1 MYQNASVFQRKKV
14 IFNIGKG
21 KNIISEFNYNTK
33 ILYLKIFIR
42 DRLNLSSFDL
52 LFNSIPIKSNSLP
65 LYKFFTDLNK
75 KSIKFVVKKKKNYGK
90 ILNIKLYQEEYLTV
104 KEKNKKL
111 MNNIKTYKNNI
122 NKSITKENKNVQ
134 RYKSLENLL
143 LRQNEEINKL
153 KKEIDEANNRYIKL
167 KQKKLRLKFIES
179 NNNFSIISNSIPKMP
194 KCLSVESFNT
204 MYLNN
209 SKNTN
214 TYYNYNTQYN
224 TNNNIYINTIK
235 EKSSLELMKD
245 LSSIDNNSKINY
257 NYNETNNL
265 NINLNI
271 NDNSLY
277 NSESN
282 PNTNRLN
289 HELNN
294 IFKENEK
301 LSRNENIKKK
311 ELIQPKNYN
320 SENKNVVIKYRYMMK
335 EYNVNELKQVFENRN
350 KSGNNINNKNEIEI
364 TEPKEE
370 KEEDKINFYDILE
383 KYQLNNDVNEKI
395 KQNITNINDTN
406 SNNNKINKCFISIF
420 KYLNSKEIYSFSL
433 TNKSTGVCSLY
444 FLLNAFLN
452 KINYLN
458 SNYSSLKS
466 QYEELFS
473 EINKSETKSHII
485 LSHNSKSGLRILNSP
500 HYLSIFNNPIEY
512 FTKNKIYML
521 IYKMLF
527 QFMIEKINTDNDNDF
542 ISLMLEEIK
551 NKTEK
556 KKSIRDFIY
565 NIIDKNL
572 DLSFDNILQCKKIM
586 KQYDINDMESNT
598 LGNMDRLTTIISH
611 VIKDIME
618 FTGLIKSSEK
628 KKKGFGVFVNKD
640 KNKEDENNINNAL
653 KNKILLSCELIG
665 NEIDKYD
672 NKCKKIEEII
682 SKYYQ

>member
-21 KNIISEFNYNTK
+21 KNIISEFNYNTT

-75 KSIKFVVKKKKNYGK
+75 KSIKFVVKKKKNSGK

-143 LRQNEEINKL
+143 IRQNEEINKL

-224 TNNNIYINTIK
+224 TNNNININTIK

-364 TEPKEE
+364 SEPKEE
-370 KEEDKINFYDILE
+370 KEEDKINFYEMLD

-395 KQNITNINDTN
+395 KLNVNNIIE

-420 KYLNSKEIYSFSL
+420 KYLNTKEIYSFSL

-444 FLLNAFLN
+444 FLLNVFLN
-452 KINYLN
+452 KNNYLN

-512 FTKNKIYML
+512 FTKNKIYMF

-542 ISLMLEEIK
+542 ISSMLEEIK
-551 NKTEK
+551 IKTEK

-665 NEIDKYD
+665 NETDKYD

>member
-21 KNIISEFNYNTK
+21 KNIISEFNFNTT

-75 KSIKFVVKKKKNYGK
+75 KSIKFVVKKKKNSGK

-364 TEPKEE
+364 SEPKEE
-370 KEEDKINFYDILE
+370 KEEDKINFYEMLD

-395 KQNITNINDTN
+395 KLNVNNIID

-444 FLLNAFLN
+444 FLLNVLLN

-512 FTKNKIYML
+512 FTKNKIYMF

-542 ISLMLEEIK
+542 ISSMLEEIK

-640 KNKEDENNINNAL
+640 KNKEEKNNINNAL

>member
-1 MYQNASVFQRKKV
+1 MYQNTSVFQRKKV
-14 IFNIGKG
+14 IFNVGKG
-21 KNIISEFNYNTK
+21 KNIISEFNFNTT

-75 KSIKFVVKKKKNYGK
+75 KSIKFTIRKKKNAGK

-111 MNNIKTYKNNI
+111 NNNIKIYKNDI
-122 NKSITKENKNVQ
+122 HKSITKENKNVQ
-134 RYKSLENLL
+134 RYKYLENIL

-153 KKEIDEANNRYIKL
+153 KKQVDEANNRYIKL
-167 KQKKLRLKFIES
+167 KRKKLRLKCIES
-179 NNNFSIISNSIPKMP
+179 NNNFSIISNSMPKIP

-209 SKNTN
+209 TKNNN
-214 TYYNYNTQYN
+214 TFYNTQYN
-224 TNNNIYINTIK
+224 TNNNININTIK
-235 EKSSLELMKD
+235 ERSTFELMKD

-257 NYNETNNL
+257 NYNDTN
-265 NINLNI
+265 NINLNVI
-271 NDNSLY
+271 DNSMY

-282 PNTNRLN
+282 LNTNRFN
-289 HELNN
+289 NELNN
-294 IFKENEK
+294 ILKENDK

-311 ELIQPKNYN
+311 ELIHPNKVN

-335 EYNVNELKQVFENRN
+335 EYNINELKQVFENKN
-350 KSGNNINNKNEIEI
+350 KSGNKNEIEVS
-364 TEPKEE
+364 EPKEE
-370 KEEDKINFYDILE
+370 KEEDKINFYEILD
-383 KYQLNNDVNEKI
+383 KYTSNNEIDEKI
-395 KQNITNINDTN
+395 KQNITNIKNNT
-406 SNNNKINKCFISIF
+406 NNKMNQCFIPIF
-420 KYLNSKEIYSFSL
+420 KYLNNNEIYSFSL

-444 FLLNAFLN
+444 FLLNSFLN

-466 QYEELFS
+466 RYEELFS
-473 EINKSETKSHII
+473 EFNKSETKSYII

-500 HYLSIFNNPIEY
+500 HYLNVFNNPIEY
-512 FTKNKIYML
+512 FTKNKIYL
-521 IYKMLF
+521 FIYKMLF
-527 QFMIEKINTDNDNDF
+527 QFMVDKINTNDDNNDNDNDF
-542 ISLMLEEIK
+542 ISAMLEEIK
-551 NKTEK
+551 VKTSK

-586 KQYDINDMESNT
+586 KQYDIDNMESNT
-598 LGNMDRLTTIISH
+598 LGNMDRLSTIISY
-611 VIKDIME
+611 VVKDIIE
-618 FTGLIKSSEK
+618 FTGLIKSNEK

-640 KNKEDENNINNAL
+640 KNKEEENNINNAL
-653 KNKILLSCELIG
+653 KYKILMSCELIE
-665 NEIDKYD
+665 NEIIKYEK
-672 NKCKKIEEII
+672 KCKKIEGNIG
-682 SKYYQ
+682 KYYQ